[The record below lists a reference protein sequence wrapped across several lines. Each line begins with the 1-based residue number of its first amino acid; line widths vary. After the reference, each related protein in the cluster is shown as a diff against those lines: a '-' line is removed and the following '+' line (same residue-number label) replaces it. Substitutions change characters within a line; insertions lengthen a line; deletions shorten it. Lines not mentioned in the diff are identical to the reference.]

1 MNPLEVA
8 QQILDEEI
16 AEDAKALFKK
26 NRDEK
31 GVKGT
36 AEDAHKDEDDLEQLD
51 EVEHDDDD
59 EAAASLQSKN
69 VSDKQSM
76 RTEGVHEM
84 DHEEGYHEGRMKGL
98 MAGYHEAMKE
108 MEHEEGMYEGE
119 HDDDLEETGHREGP
133 QGLPPFG
140 AVAPNMP
147 VLPPDFPPGG
157 GPRTRRRL
165 SAGYHE
171 DMHDDLEEGDYRAV
185 APNMPVLPPDF
196 PPGGG
201 PRSKRRRRLSAGYHE
216 GMHEMDHEEGY
227 HEGYH
232 EGVHKAMKEMG
243 HEDEE
248 ELMAGMH
255 EGFEEAGINYGEEEE
270 KSFASIKAAIEG
282 GKGRASRGAASGSTA
297 SQDIDTDN
305 LPENVEFELEEE
317 QIGAMFEGTDLEE
330 DFKFRA
336 KVIFEEAV
344 NDRVREIQSELQE
357 RYSDWASDKV
367 SSIRDNLVERVDSY
381 LNYVITEWVK
391 ENELALENGI
401 RNEINESFI
410 NGLKTLFETHNI
422 SYPDSQVSVVD
433 GLYEQM
439 QQEQLKREE
448 LAKYYDNKINEELQK
463 NIELNEEIEELRRD
477 QIIREATEDLPLSQ
491 VDRLESL
498 AEDVDFVDENSFAKS
513 MKTLRESY
521 VPSKR
526 NLVIQDDI
534 DMLAEGN
541 TSENKETEN
550 LSESMQSYSQALS
563 RYGKN

>member
-51 EVEHDDDD
+51 EVEHEDD

-84 DHEEGYHEGRMKGL
+84 DHEEGYHEGRKKGL

-108 MEHEEGMYEGE
+108 MEHEEGMHEGE
-119 HDDDLEETGHREGP
+119 HDEDEPLK
-133 QGLPPFG
+133 
-140 AVAPNMP
+140 
-147 VLPPDFPPGG
+147 
-157 GPRTRRRL
+157 
-165 SAGYHE
+165 GYPH
-171 DMHDDLEEGDYRAV
+171 
-185 APNMPVLPPDF
+185 N
-196 PPGGG
+196 
-201 PRSKRRRRLSAGYHE
+201 E

-232 EGVHKAMKEMG
+232 EGVRKAMQEMG

-255 EGFEEAGINYGEEEE
+255 ENFEEMGINYGEEEE

-344 NDRVREIQSELQE
+344 NDRVREIQSDLQE

-448 LAKYYDNKINEELQK
+448 LAKYYDNKINEEMQK
-463 NIELNEEIEELRRD
+463 NIELNEEIEDLRRD

-541 TSENKETEN
+541 TSENKETED

>member
-76 RTEGVHEM
+76 RTEGMHEM

-108 MEHEEGMYEGE
+108 MEHEEGMHEMD
-119 HDDDLEETGHREGP
+119 HEE
-133 QGLPPFG
+133 
-140 AVAPNMP
+140 
-147 VLPPDFPPGG
+147 
-157 GPRTRRRL
+157 
-165 SAGYHE
+165 GYHE
-171 DMHDDLEEGDYRAV
+171 GMHEMDHEE
-185 APNMPVLPPDF
+185 
-196 PPGGG
+196 
-201 PRSKRRRRLSAGYHE
+201 GYHE

-232 EGVHKAMKEMG
+232 EGVRKAMKEMG
-243 HEDEE
+243 HEDEEELMAGYHEGMHDDEE

-270 KSFASIKAAIEG
+270 KSFASVKAAIEG

-297 SQDIDTDN
+297 SQDLDTDN
-305 LPENVEFELEEE
+305 LPENVDFELEEE

-344 NDRVREIQSELQE
+344 NDRVREIQSDLQE

-463 NIELNEEIEELRRD
+463 NIELNEEIEDLRRD

-491 VDRLESL
+491 VDRLETL

-534 DMLAEGN
+534 DVLAEGN
-541 TSENKETEN
+541 TSEDTQKED
-550 LSESMQSYSQALS
+550 LSESMQSYSNALS

>member
-51 EVEHDDDD
+51 EVEHEDD

-98 MAGYHEAMKE
+98 MAGYHKAMKEMEHEEGVHEGEHEEGMHKEGMHEGEHEEGYHEGRMKGLMSGYHEAMKE
-108 MEHEEGMYEGE
+108 MEHEEGMHKEGMHEGE
-119 HDDDLEETGHREGP
+119 HDEDEPLK
-133 QGLPPFG
+133 
-140 AVAPNMP
+140 
-147 VLPPDFPPGG
+147 
-157 GPRTRRRL
+157 
-165 SAGYHE
+165 GYPH
-171 DMHDDLEEGDYRAV
+171 
-185 APNMPVLPPDF
+185 N
-196 PPGGG
+196 
-201 PRSKRRRRLSAGYHE
+201 E

-232 EGVHKAMKEMG
+232 EGVRKAMKEMG

-448 LAKYYDNKINEELQK
+448 LAKYYDNKINEEMQK
-463 NIELNEEIEELRRD
+463 NIELNEEIEDLRRD

-541 TSENKETEN
+541 TSENTETED

>member
-84 DHEEGYHEGRMKGL
+84 DHEEGYHEGRKKGL

-108 MEHEEGMYEGE
+108 MEHEEGMHEGE
-119 HDDDLEETGHREGP
+119 HDEDEPLK
-133 QGLPPFG
+133 
-140 AVAPNMP
+140 
-147 VLPPDFPPGG
+147 
-157 GPRTRRRL
+157 
-165 SAGYHE
+165 GYPH
-171 DMHDDLEEGDYRAV
+171 
-185 APNMPVLPPDF
+185 N
-196 PPGGG
+196 
-201 PRSKRRRRLSAGYHE
+201 E

-232 EGVHKAMKEMG
+232 EGVRKAMQEMG

-255 EGFEEAGINYGEEEE
+255 ENFEEMGINYGEEEE

-448 LAKYYDNKINEELQK
+448 LAKYYDNKINEEMQK
-463 NIELNEEIEELRRD
+463 NIELNEEIEDLRRD

-541 TSENKETEN
+541 TSENKETED

>member
-84 DHEEGYHEGRMKGL
+84 DHEEGYHEGRKKGL

-108 MEHEEGMYEGE
+108 MEHEEGMHEGE
-119 HDDDLEETGHREGP
+119 HDEDEPLK
-133 QGLPPFG
+133 
-140 AVAPNMP
+140 
-147 VLPPDFPPGG
+147 
-157 GPRTRRRL
+157 
-165 SAGYHE
+165 GYPH
-171 DMHDDLEEGDYRAV
+171 
-185 APNMPVLPPDF
+185 N
-196 PPGGG
+196 
-201 PRSKRRRRLSAGYHE
+201 E

-232 EGVHKAMKEMG
+232 EGVRKAMQEMG

-255 EGFEEAGINYGEEEE
+255 ENFEEMGINYGEEEE

-448 LAKYYDNKINEELQK
+448 LAKYYDNKINEEMQK
-463 NIELNEEIEELRRD
+463 NIELNEEIEDLRRD

-491 VDRLESL
+491 VDRLETL

-541 TSENKETEN
+541 TSENKETED

>member
-108 MEHEEGMYEGE
+108 MEHEEGM
-119 HDDDLEETGHREGP
+119 
-133 QGLPPFG
+133 
-140 AVAPNMP
+140 
-147 VLPPDFPPGG
+147 
-157 GPRTRRRL
+157 
-165 SAGYHE
+165 
-171 DMHDDLEEGDYRAV
+171 
-185 APNMPVLPPDF
+185 
-196 PPGGG
+196 
-201 PRSKRRRRLSAGYHE
+201 
-216 GMHEMDHEEGY
+216 HEMDHEEGY

-232 EGVHKAMKEMG
+232 EGVRKAMKEMG

-344 NDRVREIQSELQE
+344 NDRVREIQSDLQE

>member
-76 RTEGVHEM
+76 RTEGFYEDMH
-84 DHEEGYHEGRMKGL
+84 DDEEEL
-98 MAGYHEAMKE
+98 MAGYHEDL
-108 MEHEEGMYEGE
+108 
-119 HDDDLEETGHREGP
+119 HDDEEE
-133 QGLPPFG
+133 L
-140 AVAPNMP
+140 M
-147 VLPPDFPPGG
+147 
-157 GPRTRRRL
+157 
-165 SAGYHE
+165 AGYHE
-171 DMHDDLEEGDYRAV
+171 DMHD
-185 APNMPVLPPDF
+185 
-196 PPGGG
+196 
-201 PRSKRRRRLSAGYHE
+201 
-216 GMHEMDHEEGY
+216 
-227 HEGYH
+227 
-232 EGVHKAMKEMG
+232 
-243 HEDEE
+243 DEE

-255 EGFEEAGINYGEEEE
+255 EGFEEMGIHYGEEEE
-270 KSFASIKAAIEG
+270 KSFASVKAAIEG

-297 SQDIDTDN
+297 SQDLDTDN
-305 LPENVEFELEEE
+305 LPENVDFELEEE

-344 NDRVREIQSELQE
+344 NDRVREIQSDLQE

-439 QQEQLKREE
+439 QQEQLKRQE
-448 LAKYYDNKINEELQK
+448 LANYYDNKINEELQK

-491 VDRLESL
+491 VDRLETL

-513 MKTLRESY
+513 MRTLRESY

-534 DMLAEGN
+534 DVLAEGN
-541 TSENKETEN
+541 TSENTQKED
-550 LSESMQSYSQALS
+550 LSESMQSYSNALS

>member
-76 RTEGVHEM
+76 RTEG
-84 DHEEGYHEGRMKGL
+84 YHEG
-98 MAGYHEAMKE
+98 
-108 MEHEEGMYEGE
+108 
-119 HDDDLEETGHREGP
+119 
-133 QGLPPFG
+133 
-140 AVAPNMP
+140 
-147 VLPPDFPPGG
+147 
-157 GPRTRRRL
+157 
-165 SAGYHE
+165 
-171 DMHDDLEEGDYRAV
+171 MHDDEEELV
-185 APNMPVLPPDF
+185 
-196 PPGGG
+196 
-201 PRSKRRRRLSAGYHE
+201 AGYHE
-216 GMHEMDHEEGY
+216 GMHD
-227 HEGYH
+227 
-232 EGVHKAMKEMG
+232 
-243 HEDEE
+243 DEE
-248 ELMAGMH
+248 ELMAGYHEGMHDDEEELMAGYHEGMHDDEEELMAGYHEGMH

-270 KSFASIKAAIEG
+270 KSFASVKAAIEG

-297 SQDIDTDN
+297 SQDLDTDN
-305 LPENVEFELEEE
+305 LPENVDFELEEE

-344 NDRVREIQSELQE
+344 NDRVREIQSDLQE

-491 VDRLESL
+491 VDRLETL

-534 DMLAEGN
+534 DVLAEGN
-541 TSENKETEN
+541 TSENTQKED
-550 LSESMQSYSQALS
+550 LSESMQSYSNALS

>member
-76 RTEGVHEM
+76 RTEGMHEM

-108 MEHEEGMYEGE
+108 MEHEEGMHEMD
-119 HDDDLEETGHREGP
+119 HEE
-133 QGLPPFG
+133 
-140 AVAPNMP
+140 
-147 VLPPDFPPGG
+147 
-157 GPRTRRRL
+157 
-165 SAGYHE
+165 GYHE
-171 DMHDDLEEGDYRAV
+171 GMHEMDHEEGYHEGMHEMDHEE
-185 APNMPVLPPDF
+185 
-196 PPGGG
+196 
-201 PRSKRRRRLSAGYHE
+201 GYHE

-232 EGVHKAMKEMG
+232 EGVRKAMKEMG
-243 HEDEE
+243 HEDEEELMAGYHEGMHDDEE

-270 KSFASIKAAIEG
+270 KSFASVKAAIEG

-297 SQDIDTDN
+297 SQDLDTDN
-305 LPENVEFELEEE
+305 LPENVDFELEEE

-344 NDRVREIQSELQE
+344 NDRVREIQSDLQE

-463 NIELNEEIEELRRD
+463 NIELNEEIEDLRRD

-491 VDRLESL
+491 VDRLETL

-534 DMLAEGN
+534 DVLAEGN
-541 TSENKETEN
+541 TSEDTQKED
-550 LSESMQSYSQALS
+550 LSESMQSYSNALS

>member
-76 RTEGVHEM
+76 RTEGFYEDMH
-84 DHEEGYHEGRMKGL
+84 DDEEEL
-98 MAGYHEAMKE
+98 MAGYHEDL
-108 MEHEEGMYEGE
+108 
-119 HDDDLEETGHREGP
+119 HDDEEE
-133 QGLPPFG
+133 L
-140 AVAPNMP
+140 M
-147 VLPPDFPPGG
+147 
-157 GPRTRRRL
+157 
-165 SAGYHE
+165 AGYHE
-171 DMHDDLEEGDYRAV
+171 DMHD
-185 APNMPVLPPDF
+185 
-196 PPGGG
+196 
-201 PRSKRRRRLSAGYHE
+201 
-216 GMHEMDHEEGY
+216 
-227 HEGYH
+227 
-232 EGVHKAMKEMG
+232 
-243 HEDEE
+243 DEE

-255 EGFEEAGINYGEEEE
+255 EGFEEMGIHYGEEEE
-270 KSFASIKAAIEG
+270 KSFASVKAAIEG

-297 SQDIDTDN
+297 SQDLDTDN
-305 LPENVEFELEEE
+305 LPENVDFELEEE

-344 NDRVREIQSELQE
+344 NDRVREIQSDLQE

-439 QQEQLKREE
+439 QQEQLKRQE
-448 LAKYYDNKINEELQK
+448 LANYYDNKINEELQK

-491 VDRLESL
+491 VDRLETL

-513 MKTLRESY
+513 MRTLRESY

-534 DMLAEGN
+534 DVLAEGN
-541 TSENKETEN
+541 TSEDTQKED
-550 LSESMQSYSQALS
+550 LSESMQSYSNALS

>member
-1 MNPLEVA
+1 
-8 QQILDEEI
+8 
-16 AEDAKALFKK
+16 
-26 NRDEK
+26 
-31 GVKGT
+31 
-36 AEDAHKDEDDLEQLD
+36 
-51 EVEHDDDD
+51 
-59 EAAASLQSKN
+59 
-69 VSDKQSM
+69 
-76 RTEGVHEM
+76 M

-108 MEHEEGMYEGE
+108 MEHEEGMHEMDHEEGYHE
-119 HDDDLEETGHREGP
+119 GMHEMDHEEGYHEGMHDDEEEI
-133 QGLPPFG
+133 F
-140 AVAPNMP
+140 
-147 VLPPDFPPGG
+147 
-157 GPRTRRRL
+157 
-165 SAGYHE
+165 AGYHE
-171 DMHDDLEEGDYRAV
+171 DMHDDDIEERNHGGGG
-185 APNMPVLPPDF
+185 LPPWEPTPVGPK
-196 PPGGG
+196 PPVEPGPAPFVPSG
-201 PRSKRRRRLSAGYHE
+201 PRSLRRRRRLSAGYHE

-248 ELMAGMH
+248 ELMAGYHEGMH

-270 KSFASIKAAIEG
+270 KSFASVKAAIEG

-305 LPENVEFELEEE
+305 LPENVDFELEEE

-463 NIELNEEIEELRRD
+463 NIELNEEIEDLRRD

-491 VDRLESL
+491 VDRLETL

-534 DMLAEGN
+534 DVLAEGN
-541 TSENKETEN
+541 TSEDTQKED
-550 LSESMQSYSQALS
+550 LSESMQSYSNALS

>member
-76 RTEGVHEM
+76 RA
-84 DHEEGYHEGRMKGL
+84 EGYHEGM
-98 MAGYHEAMKE
+98 
-108 MEHEEGMYEGE
+108 
-119 HDDDLEETGHREGP
+119 HDDEEE
-133 QGLPPFG
+133 L
-140 AVAPNMP
+140 M
-147 VLPPDFPPGG
+147 
-157 GPRTRRRL
+157 
-165 SAGYHE
+165 AGYHE
-171 DMHDDLEEGDYRAV
+171 DMHD
-185 APNMPVLPPDF
+185 
-196 PPGGG
+196 
-201 PRSKRRRRLSAGYHE
+201 
-216 GMHEMDHEEGY
+216 
-227 HEGYH
+227 
-232 EGVHKAMKEMG
+232 
-243 HEDEE
+243 DEE

-255 EGFEEAGINYGEEEE
+255 EGFEEMGIHYGEEEE
-270 KSFASIKAAIEG
+270 KSFASVKAAIEG

-297 SQDIDTDN
+297 SQDLDTDN
-305 LPENVEFELEEE
+305 LPENVDFELEEE

-344 NDRVREIQSELQE
+344 NDRVREIQSDLQE

-439 QQEQLKREE
+439 QQEQLKRQE
-448 LAKYYDNKINEELQK
+448 LANYYDNKINEELQK

-491 VDRLESL
+491 VDRLETL

-534 DMLAEGN
+534 DVLAEGN
-541 TSENKETEN
+541 TSEDTQKED
-550 LSESMQSYSQALS
+550 LSESMQSYSNALS

>member
-1 MNPLEVA
+1 M
-8 QQILDEEI
+8 DHEE
-16 AEDAKALFKK
+16 
-26 NRDEK
+26 
-31 GVKGT
+31 GY
-36 AEDAHKDEDDLEQLD
+36 H
-51 EVEHDDDD
+51 
-59 EAAASLQSKN
+59 
-69 VSDKQSM
+69 
-76 RTEGVHEM
+76 EGMHEM
-84 DHEEGYHEGRMKGL
+84 DHEEGYHEGMHE
-98 MAGYHEAMKE
+98 MDHEEGYHEGMHE
-108 MEHEEGMYEGE
+108 MDHEE
-119 HDDDLEETGHREGP
+119 
-133 QGLPPFG
+133 
-140 AVAPNMP
+140 
-147 VLPPDFPPGG
+147 
-157 GPRTRRRL
+157 
-165 SAGYHE
+165 
-171 DMHDDLEEGDYRAV
+171 
-185 APNMPVLPPDF
+185 
-196 PPGGG
+196 
-201 PRSKRRRRLSAGYHE
+201 GYHE

-232 EGVHKAMKEMG
+232 EGVRKAMKEMG
-243 HEDEE
+243 HEDEEELMAGYHEGMHDDEE

-270 KSFASIKAAIEG
+270 KSFASVKAAIEG

-297 SQDIDTDN
+297 SQDLDTDN
-305 LPENVEFELEEE
+305 LPENVDFELEEE

-344 NDRVREIQSELQE
+344 NDRVREIQSDLQE

-463 NIELNEEIEELRRD
+463 NIELNEEIEDLRRD

-491 VDRLESL
+491 VDRLETL

-534 DMLAEGN
+534 DVLAEGN
-541 TSENKETEN
+541 TSEDTQKED
-550 LSESMQSYSQALS
+550 LSESMQSYSNALS

>member
-1 MNPLEVA
+1 
-8 QQILDEEI
+8 
-16 AEDAKALFKK
+16 
-26 NRDEK
+26 
-31 GVKGT
+31 
-36 AEDAHKDEDDLEQLD
+36 
-51 EVEHDDDD
+51 
-59 EAAASLQSKN
+59 
-69 VSDKQSM
+69 
-76 RTEGVHEM
+76 
-84 DHEEGYHEGRMKGL
+84 
-98 MAGYHEAMKE
+98 
-108 MEHEEGMYEGE
+108 
-119 HDDDLEETGHREGP
+119 
-133 QGLPPFG
+133 
-140 AVAPNMP
+140 
-147 VLPPDFPPGG
+147 
-157 GPRTRRRL
+157 
-165 SAGYHE
+165 
-171 DMHDDLEEGDYRAV
+171 
-185 APNMPVLPPDF
+185 
-196 PPGGG
+196 
-201 PRSKRRRRLSAGYHE
+201 
-216 GMHEMDHEEGY
+216 
-227 HEGYH
+227 
-232 EGVHKAMKEMG
+232 
-243 HEDEE
+243 
-248 ELMAGMH
+248 
-255 EGFEEAGINYGEEEE
+255 
-270 KSFASIKAAIEG
+270 
-282 GKGRASRGAASGSTA
+282 
-297 SQDIDTDN
+297 
-305 LPENVEFELEEE
+305 
-317 QIGAMFEGTDLEE
+317 
-330 DFKFRA
+330 
-336 KVIFEEAV
+336 
-344 NDRVREIQSELQE
+344 
-357 RYSDWASDKV
+357 
-367 SSIRDNLVERVDSY
+367 
-381 LNYVITEWVK
+381 VITEWVK